1 MILKRRV
8 ALGGVQLDELDS
20 RIIISGLDEAAG
32 RDTITAVANAEG
44 FGQRITGQRRDT
56 LDVTVKF
63 QMAIKNGDMKA
74 RSELLDKI
82 NAWASAGGW
91 LRVGHRR
98 NKRLMVVL
106 VQAPGGG
113 DMFNWTNE
121 YTMVFRAYSLPYWSD
136 TAYTTVQSKSKKST
150 TTSIDVPG
158 NTETVADI
166 TVENMSGAKIDRISI
181 TVGDSKMDFTG
192 LAMTGT
198 ESLIID
204 HIHRADIY
212 YIRARMK
219 DGDNT
224 RTVLQNRTGANDFYV
239 QPGTQQVVVDADRAV
254 KTTVSIKGRYL

>member
-1 MILKRRV
+1 M
-8 ALGGVQLDELDS
+8 
-20 RIIISGLDEAAG
+20 
-32 RDTITAVANAEG
+32 
-44 FGQRITGQRRDT
+44 
-56 LDVTVKF
+56 
-63 QMAIKNGDMKA
+63 
-74 RSELLDKI
+74 
-82 NAWASAGGW
+82 
-91 LRVGHRR
+91 GHRK

-254 KTTVSIKGRYL
+254 QTTVSIKGRYL